1 MSGIPD
7 YSSTP
12 ASNTTINSIS
22 IIGNASPAGFDN
34 ALRQLMADLATART
48 DGALASMPYATKSA
62 GYTLLTTDRGKLI
75 DCTAALEIELLAA
88 ATAGAGFF
96 FVVKANGGAVTLDPN
111 GVEEINGSS
120 TSATVANGASAIVV
134 CNGTAWFTV
143 TIGAGGATLT
153 SLEGLTLGAG
163 DMLYATAAD
172 TLADLA
178 IGTAGQFLVT
188 NAGATAPEWA
198 SRPTLVSLEGL
209 TLGAGDMLYA
219 TAADTLAD
227 LAIGT
232 AGQSLIVNAG
242 ATAPSWGSSIVNA
255 TAQAS
260 TSGTA
265 IDFTS
270 IPSWVKRITF
280 AFSALSTNGTSI
292 PIIQIGDSG
301 GIEASGYVGA
311 AADANDSDFTTGAT
325 QTTGFPLNGTAAAGI
340 VIHGAIVLTLIDA
353 STNTWVAALSGA
365 RSDSASLIAGGGSK
379 SLTATLDRVRLTTVN
394 GTDTFDAGKVNI
406 LYE

>member
-1 MSGIPD
+1 MSGIAE

-12 ASNTTINSIS
+12 ASNTAINTLGIA
-22 IIGNASPAGFDN
+22 GTNSPANFDN

-96 FVVKANGGAVTLDPN
+96 FLVKGNGGAVTLDPN

-120 TSATVANGASAIVV
+120 TSASVANGASAIVA

-188 NAGATAPEWA
+188 NSGATAPEWA
-198 SRPTLVSLEGL
+198 SKPTLVSLEGL
-209 TLGAGDMLYA
+209 SLVAGDVLYA
-219 TAADTLAD
+219 TAADTLAR
-227 LAIGT
+227 LPKGT
-232 AGQSLIVNAG
+232 AGQALVMNSS
-242 ATAPSWGSSIVNA
+242 ATAPEWGAGIVSG
-255 TAQAS
+255 TAQAT
-260 TSGTA
+260 TSGTS

-270 IPSWVKRITF
+270 IPSWVKRVTI
-280 AFSALSTNGTSI
+280 SLVGVSTNGTSHLLV
-292 PIIQIGDSG
+292 QIGDSG
-301 GIEASGYVGA
+301 GVETSGYLGTSAQVSGSSGATAFTAGFGIYSGA
-311 AADANDSDFTTGAT
+311 AATVLHGSIVLSLVDAAAFTW
-325 QTTGFPLNGTAAAGI
+325 AAAGMFA
-340 VIHGAIVLTLIDA
+340 HTD
-353 STNTWVAALSGA
+353 TA
-365 RSDSASLIAGGGSK
+365 RNIPTAGSK

-394 GTDTFDAGKVNI
+394 GTDAFDAGQVNI

>member
-1 MSGIPD
+1 MSGIAE

-12 ASNTTINSIS
+12 ASNTAINTIGIAGTN
-22 IIGNASPAGFDN
+22 SPANFDN

-96 FVVKANGGAVTLDPN
+96 FLVKGNGGAVTLDPN

-120 TSATVANGASAIVV
+120 TSASVANGASAIVA

-188 NAGATAPEWA
+188 NSGATAPEWA
-198 SRPTLVSLEGL
+198 SKPTLVSLEGL
-209 TLGAGDMLYA
+209 SLVAGDVLYA
-219 TAADTLAD
+219 TAADTLAR
-227 LAIGT
+227 LPKGT
-232 AGQSLIVNAG
+232 AGQALVMNSS
-242 ATAPSWGSSIVNA
+242 ATAPEWGAGIVSG
-255 TAQAS
+255 TAQAT
-260 TSGTA
+260 TSGTS

-270 IPSWVKRITF
+270 IPSWVKRVTI
-280 AFSALSTNGTSI
+280 SLVGVSTNGTSHLLV
-292 PIIQIGDSG
+292 QIGDSG
-301 GIEASGYVGA
+301 GVETSGYLGTSAQVSGSSGATAFTAGFGIYSGA
-311 AADANDSDFTTGAT
+311 AATVLHGSIVLSLVDAAAFTW
-325 QTTGFPLNGTAAAGI
+325 AAAGMFA
-340 VIHGAIVLTLIDA
+340 HTD
-353 STNTWVAALSGA
+353 TA
-365 RSDSASLIAGGGSK
+365 RNIPTAGSK

-394 GTDTFDAGKVNI
+394 GTDAFDAGQVNI

>member
-1 MSGIPD
+1 MSGVAD
-7 YSSTP
+7 YSTTP
-12 ASNTTINSIS
+12 ASNTAINTIGIAGTN
-22 IIGNASPAGFDN
+22 SPANFDN
-34 ALRQLMADLATART
+34 AFRQIMADLATART

-96 FVVKANGGAVTLDPN
+96 FLVKANGGAVTLDPN
-111 GVEEINGSS
+111 GVEEINGSA
-120 TSATVANGASAIVV
+120 TSLVVANGSSAIVA
-134 CNGTAWFTV
+134 CSGTAWFTV
-143 TIGAGGATLT
+143 NIGAGATLT

-178 IGTAGQFLVT
+178 IGTAGQFFVT

-198 SRPTLVSLEGL
+198 SKPTLVSLEGL

-242 ATAPSWGSSIVNA
+242 ATAPSWGSSIVSG

-260 TSGTA
+260 TSGTS

-270 IPSWVKRITF
+270 IPSWVKRITVT
-280 AFSALSTNGTSI
+280 FSGVSTNGSSNK
-292 PIIQIGDSG
+292 IIQIGDSG
-301 GIEASGYVGA
+301 GVETSGYLGSGSLLSGSTT
-311 AADANDSDFTTGAT
+311 DNANY
-325 QTTGFPLNGTAAAGI
+325 TTGFGIKSGSAGNLL
-340 VIHGAIVLTLIDA
+340 HGAITLSLVDS
-353 STNTWVAALSGA
+353 STNTWAA
-365 RSDSASLIAGGGSK
+365 AGGTGTSEAAATFLTTGSK
-379 SLTATLDRVRLTTVN
+379 PLSATLDRVRITTVN
-394 GTDTFDAGKVNI
+394 GTDAFDAGTINI

>member
-1 MSGIPD
+1 MSGIAD

-96 FVVKANGGAVTLDPN
+96 FLVKANGGAVTLDPN
-111 GVEEINGSS
+111 GVEEINGSA
-120 TSATVANGASAIVV
+120 TSLVVANGSSAIVA
-134 CNGTAWFTV
+134 CSGTAWFTV
-143 TIGAGGATLT
+143 NIAAGSTLS

-209 TLGAGDMLYA
+209 TLGAGDIVYA
-219 TAADTLAD
+219 TAADTLTD

-242 ATAPSWGSSIVNA
+242 ATAPSWGSSIVSG

-260 TSGTA
+260 TSGTS

-270 IPSWVKRITF
+270 IPSWVKKITIMF
-280 AFSALSTNGTSI
+280 VGVSTSGTSN
-292 PIIQIGDSG
+292 PLFQIGDSG
-301 GIEASGYVGA
+301 GIEATGYLGA
-311 AADANDSDFTTGAT
+311 GGLVTDTGSDTVNY
-325 QTTGFPLNGTAAAGI
+325 TTGFGLYAGTAAG
-340 VIHGAIVLTLIDA
+340 VTHGSIVLTLVNAATFTWAA
-353 STNTWVAALSGA
+353 SGFFGQSNARVALSTA
-365 RSDSASLIAGGGSK
+365 GSK
-379 SLTATLDRVRLTTVN
+379 SLTATLDRVRITTV
-394 GTDTFDAGKVNI
+394 GGADTFDAGSINI

>member
-1 MSGIPD
+1 MAGIAD
-7 YSSTP
+7 YSTTP
-12 ASNTTINSIS
+12 ASNTSINSIG
-22 IIGNASPAGFDN
+22 IAGTNSPANFDN
-34 ALRQLMADLATART
+34 GLRQLMADLATART

-96 FVVKANGGAVTLDPN
+96 FLVKANGGAVTLDPN
-111 GVEEINGSS
+111 GAEEINGSA
-120 TSATVANGASAIVV
+120 TSLVVANGSSAIVA
-134 CNGTAWFTV
+134 CNATAWFTV
-143 TIGAGGATLT
+143 NIAAGSTLS

-163 DMLYATAAD
+163 DMIYATAAD
-172 TLADLA
+172 TLTDLA

-209 TLGAGDMLYA
+209 TLGAGDMIYA

-242 ATAPSWGSSIVNA
+242 ATAPSWGSSIVSG

-260 TSGTA
+260 TSGTS

-280 AFSALSTNGTSI
+280 NYSGLSTSGTSV

-301 GIEASGYVGA
+301 GVETSGYLGA
-311 AADANDSDFTTGAT
+311 TMRFVAGGSGGTAAFTTGVGLVESLVAT
-325 QTTGFPLNGTAAAGI
+325 D
-340 VIHGAIVLTLIDA
+340 VIHGAVVLYLQDS
-353 STNTWVAALSGA
+353 STNTWVATV
-365 RSDSASLIAGGGSK
+365 AGGASALAAIGYSGGASK
-379 SLTATLDRVRLTTVN
+379 SLSATLDRVRLTTV
-394 GTDTFDAGKVNI
+394 GGADTFDAGKVNI

>member
-1 MSGIPD
+1 MSGVAD
-7 YSSTP
+7 YSTTP
-12 ASNTTINSIS
+12 ASNTAINTIGIAGTN
-22 IIGNASPAGFDN
+22 SPANFDN
-34 ALRQLMADLATART
+34 AFRQIMADLATART

-62 GYTLLTTDRGKLI
+62 GYTLITTDRGKLI

-96 FVVKANGGAVTLDPN
+96 FLVKANGGAVTLDPN
-111 GVEEINGSS
+111 GVEEINGSA
-120 TSATVANGASAIVV
+120 TSLVVANGSSAIVA
-134 CNGTAWFTV
+134 CNATAWFTV
-143 TIGAGGATLT
+143 NIGAGATLT

-178 IGTAGQFLVT
+178 IGTAGQFFVT

-198 SRPTLVSLEGL
+198 SKPTLVSLEGL

-242 ATAPSWGSSIVNA
+242 ATAPSWGSSIVSG

-260 TSGTA
+260 TSGTS

-270 IPSWVKRITF
+270 IPSWVKRITVT
-280 AFSALSTNGTSI
+280 FSGVSTNGSSNK
-292 PIIQIGDSG
+292 IIQIGDSG
-301 GIEASGYVGA
+301 GVETSGYLGSGSLLSGSTT
-311 AADANDSDFTTGAT
+311 DNANY
-325 QTTGFPLNGTAAAGI
+325 TTGFGIKSGSAGNLL
-340 VIHGAIVLTLIDA
+340 HGAITLSLVDS
-353 STNTWVAALSGA
+353 STNTWAA
-365 RSDSASLIAGGGSK
+365 AGGTGTSEAAATFLTTGSK
-379 SLTATLDRVRLTTVN
+379 PLSATLDRVRITTVN
-394 GTDTFDAGKVNI
+394 GTDAFDAGTINI